1 MIRRGLWFFLQLAVL
16 VIVAVW
22 LAEQPGAVSV
32 EWRGW
37 LLETSFG
44 ILVLLVIVLAALGAL
59 LWWVW
64 RSIKGTPHAIGRYR
78 LHRRR
83 TKGYA
88 ALVRSLSAVAAG
100 DARAA
105 LDHASNAEEIGE
117 PALAHLAAAE
127 AAEMVGDIPRARAEY
142 VRLRDRPDTAL
153 IGLRGLIGLAETA
166 GDLKAAIDLARQA
179 RKLSP
184 KSPWMAR
191 RLFEL
196 ETRAQAFADAERTL
210 ADATKLGAFSQPE
223 SDLLLARLLLSR
235 AEAAEA
241 AGHEADALTD
251 AERAHQ
257 LDPSLGGA
265 ADLGIRLLVRAGRIP
280 AAERMVMQS
289 WSVAPSTTL
298 ARAWMALAPAGDVAA
313 RLKQAERLHALDR
326 DNVEGRLALAEA
338 ELAAG
343 RWGEA
348 RAHLAALSDLPPG
361 AIGTRRY
368 ARLMAYLESAS
379 GHEAAAKDWF
389 DKSLAPAGI

>member
-44 ILVLLVIVLAALGAL
+44 VLILVIVLLAALASL

-88 ALVRSLSAVAAG
+88 ALVRSLAAVAAG
-100 DARAA
+100 DAQAA

-127 AAEMVGDIPRARAEY
+127 AAEMVGDTARAKAEY
-142 VRLRDRPDTAL
+142 LRLRNRPDTML
-153 IGLRGLIGLAETA
+153 IGLRGLIGLAEAA
-166 GDLKAAIDLARQA
+166 GDLPEATKLARQA
-179 RKLSP
+179 RKQSP

-196 ETRAQAFADAERTL
+196 ETRMGAFADAERTL
-210 ADATKLGAFSQPE
+210 SEATKLGAFSAEE
-223 SDLLLARLLLSR
+223 SNRLLARLLLSR
-235 AEAAEA
+235 AEAAA
-241 AGHEADALTD
+241 MAGRDADALTD
-251 AERAHQ
+251 AERAHE
-257 LDPSLGGA
+257 LDPALGA
-265 ADLGIRLLVRAGRIP
+265 AAELGVRLLARAGRIP
-280 AAERMVMQS
+280 AAERMVTQS
-289 WSVAPSTTL
+289 WSVAPSKTL
-298 ARAWMALAPAGDVAA
+298 ARAWMALAPAGDVTA
-313 RLKQAERLHALDR
+313 RLKQAERLYALDR
-326 DNVEGRLALAEA
+326 ENVEGRLALAEA

-343 RWGEA
+343 RWSEA
-348 RAHLAALSDLPPG
+348 RAHLAALSDLPAG
-361 AIGTRRY
+361 AVGTRRY

-379 GHEAAAKDWF
+379 GHEEAAQGWF
-389 DKSLAPAGI
+389 DKSLAPSGA